1 MNEETLNIID
11 VTYEQTGESTK
22 TDSMGM
28 REMQRRAFEKRNS
41 NHLLI
46 KAPPASG
53 KSRALMYVGLDKLIN
68 QGKKKVI
75 VAVPEKSIGSSFASI
90 NLSDAGFFA
99 DWEVE
104 DRNNLCLG
112 TGDDKS
118 KVKSFTSFMKS
129 DDKILVCTHATLRFA
144 FEADNLQNLQVQEVF
159 ANELVHRFYS
169 FSPSGCP
176 WI

>member
-1 MNEETLNIID
+1 MNDETLNIID

-22 TDSMGM
+22 TDEMGM
-28 REMQRRAFEKRNS
+28 REMQRRAFDKRNS

-75 VAVPEKSIGSSFASI
+75 VAVPEKSIGSSFGNT
-90 NLSDAGFFA
+90 NLTEAGFFA

-112 TGDDKS
+112 TGDDTS
-118 KVKSFTSFMKS
+118 KVKSFNF
-129 DDKILVCTHATLRFA
+129 I
-144 FEADNLQNLQVQEVF
+144 
-159 ANELVHRFYS
+159 
-169 FSPSGCP
+169 
-176 WI
+176 